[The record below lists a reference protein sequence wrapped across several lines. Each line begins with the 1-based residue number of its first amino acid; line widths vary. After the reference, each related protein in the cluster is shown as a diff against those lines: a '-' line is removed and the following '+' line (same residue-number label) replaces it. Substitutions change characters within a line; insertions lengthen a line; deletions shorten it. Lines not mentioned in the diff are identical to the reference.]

1 MLSFLV
7 KFFLTGFYS
16 GKIKFMPGTCG
27 TLVAVLLYYFF
38 FNNALITNIIII
50 IFLFFLS
57 LMILNY
63 SYSKS
68 IFKEIDDKSIV
79 IDEVIGYL
87 SFMIFFNPT
96 INNIIIGFILFRIF
110 DIIKPFP
117 INLID
122 RKLKNSLGVILDDII
137 AGFFSGLILY
147 LVNNAFK

>member
-27 TLVAVLLYYFF
+27 TLLAVFLYYFF

-63 SYSKS
+63 SYSKL

-96 INNIIIGFILFRIF
+96 INNIIIGFILFRVF
-110 DIIKPFP
+110 DIAKPFP